1 MDLKLKDKHFI
12 VTGATSGLGKGV
24 ATALLREG
32 AGVIAVGRDEK
43 KLSALHSA
51 FPERV
56 IPCKADVF
64 VPGSIEI
71 IGKAAQGIRPDG
83 LLVNAAGPP
92 AGSFLETNLEA
103 WDKSY
108 RELLRWKIEFVKTF
122 LPSMLEVKYGR
133 ILFIESSSVKQ
144 PLENLVLS
152 NSLRLAV
159 VGFVKT
165 LSQEIASSGVTLN
178 ILAPG
183 FHDTPAVERLFV
195 KRASSENISLEE
207 ARKRFESEIKMGR
220 FGNRDDFGSLAA
232 WLLSPF
238 SGYITGQTISVDGG
252 FIKGTMG

>member
-1 MDLKLKDKHFI
+1 MDLELKDKHFI
-12 VTGATSGLGKGV
+12 VTGATSGLGNGV

-32 AGVIAVGRDEK
+32 ARVIAVGRDEK
-43 KLSALHSA
+43 RLIALHA
-51 FPERV
+51 VYPEQV

-64 VPGSIEI
+64 EPEAIEI
-71 IGKAAQGIRPDG
+71 IRKATSSIRLAG
-83 LLVNAAGPP
+83 MLVNAGGPP
-92 AGSFLETNLEA
+92 AGSFLETDMEA
-103 WDKSY
+103 WDRSY
-108 RELLRWKIEFVKTF
+108 RTLLRWKIEFVKTF
-122 LPSMLEVKYGR
+122 LPSMLEAKYGR

-165 LSQEIASSGVTLN
+165 LSQEIASSAVTLN

-195 KRASSENISLEE
+195 KRASNEKISLEE
-207 ARKRFESEIKMGR
+207 ARRRYESEIKMGR
-220 FGNRDDFGSLAA
+220 FGNKDDFGSLGA
-232 WLLSPF
+232 WLLSPL